1 MALPRHQD
9 PCDSSSLTWLQNISS
24 RDEILNKYKV
34 DFKDNKPV
42 DLEKYTFSLT
52 GRKPISLEEKR
63 KLGEGYIPLLQTSIL
78 EKMETLTSHFCET
91 LLELYVSNPKLFIIT
106 TK

>member
-1 MALPRHQD
+1 MCVCVCHDL
-9 PCDSSSLTWLQNISS
+9 CVCVC
-24 RDEILNKYKV
+24 EEYKV

>member
-1 MALPRHQD
+1 MCVCVCHDL
-9 PCDSSSLTWLQNISS
+9 CVCVC
-24 RDEILNKYKV
+24 EEYKV

-63 KLGEGYIPLLQTSIL
+63 KLGEGYIPLL
-78 EKMETLTSHFCET
+78 
-91 LLELYVSNPKLFIIT
+91 
-106 TK
+106 